1 MVTEKLLF
9 FELDT
14 AILAMI
20 NINWHDCFSL
30 AEFFQLPNL
39 AGHYSAPARE
49 RQGQEDDVYRF
60 LIVSLYLECYTAKYE
75 TIRTYMPFSGI
86 YLRLLTYTGLHGYA
100 QYQFLPV
107 RPLYW

>member
-1 MVTEKLLF
+1 MVAEKLLF

-49 RQGQEDDVYRF
+49 RQGQEDNIYRF
-60 LIVSLYLECYTAKYE
+60 LIVSLYLECYTAMYE
-75 TIRTYMPFSGI
+75 TIRI
-86 YLRLLTYTGLHGYA
+86 YLAFSDNSLQLLAYTGL
-100 QYQFLPV
+100 
-107 RPLYW
+107 